1 MKKSVLDTEISC
13 VQNIYKQGQ
22 PSKVNLL
29 TWLKSTKHKDKV
41 IRIRQTADLNLK
53 KELKKELPAITPSGL
68 FSKKLKQEHL
78 IRHSGLICLDIDGKD
93 NLHIL
98 NYCELKGQLIKVP
111 QVAYCGQSVSG
122 DGYFVLI
129 PIEKPSQHEVHYR
142 ALIEDFKAQGLILDA
157 KCININR
164 LRFYSY
170 DPDAYYNH
178 NAMPYSI
185 ESRLDTRQVSKH
197 TYNAHDSGQYN
208 EELAQK
214 FISQIIATHVD
225 ITSDP
230 EDWIKIAYAFASMG
244 EQGRN
249 CFHSVSAYYPKYDP
263 NECDRTFSSC
273 LRNKKGTVSIGSF
286 IYVCKKYGLT
296 GIG

>member
-29 TWLKSTKHKDKV
+29 SWLKSTKHKDKV

-68 FSKKLKQEHL
+68 FSKELKQEHL
-78 IRHSGLICLDIDGKD
+78 IQHSGLLCLDIDGKD

-98 NYCELKGQLIKVP
+98 NFYELKEQLIKVP
-111 QVAYCGQSVSG
+111 QVAYCGLSASG
-122 DGYFVLI
+122 NGYFVLI
-129 PIEKPSQHEVHYR
+129 PINNPSQHEVLYR
-142 ALIEDFKAQGLILDA
+142 ALIEAFEAQGLTLDT

-164 LRFYSY
+164 LRFISY
-170 DPDAYYNH
+170 DPDAFFNH
-178 NAMPYSI
+178 DAIPYSFHGSLSTVKVSRHTHHI
-185 ESRLDTRQVSKH
+185 QESKQCND
-197 TYNAHDSGQYN
+197 
-208 EELAQK
+208 ELAQK
-214 FISQIIATHVD
+214 FISQITLTKVD

-230 EDWIKIAYAFASMG
+230 EDWIRIAYAFASLG
-244 EQGRN
+244 EQGRQY
-249 CFHSVSAYYPKYDP
+249 FHEVSAYYPNYNP

-273 LRNKKGTVSIGSF
+273 LKNKKGTVTIGSF
-286 IYVCKKYGLT
+286 IYVCKKYG
-296 GIG
+296 IQV